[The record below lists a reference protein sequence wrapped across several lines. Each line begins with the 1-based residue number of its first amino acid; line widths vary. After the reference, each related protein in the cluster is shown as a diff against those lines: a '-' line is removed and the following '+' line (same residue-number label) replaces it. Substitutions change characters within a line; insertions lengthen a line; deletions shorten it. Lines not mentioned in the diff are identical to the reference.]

1 MERSA
6 EDLPRESNTIPM
18 KHLRD
23 QNLTYFG
30 HLLQAWTIAMKLFL
44 LSLTAV
50 AHGVCPFIF
59 SSTVSDAVHDM
70 DQDLS

>member
-1 MERSA
+1 
-6 EDLPRESNTIPM
+6 M
-18 KHLRD
+18 KHLHD

-50 AHGVCPFIF
+50 AHGVCPSIF
-59 SSTVSDAVHDM
+59 SSRVSDTVHSM
-70 DQDLS
+70 DQELS

>member
-1 MERSA
+1 MVRNA
-6 EDLPRESNTIPM
+6 EDLPREGNTILM
-18 KHLRD
+18 EHLRD

-30 HLLQAWTIAMKLFL
+30 HLLQAWTIALKLFL

-70 DQDLS
+70 DADLS

>member
-1 MERSA
+1 MVRNA
-6 EDLPRESNTIPM
+6 EDLPRKGSTILM
-18 KHLRD
+18 EHLRD

-70 DQDLS
+70 DADLS